1 MTKLAADCGQESS
14 MDWPTV
20 EPVFSVNSWMVV
32 SRKERSS
39 LPSTRSRSTMAV
51 LQRDANTPSLDK
63 LVTTP

>member
-14 MDWPTV
+14 MAWPTV
-20 EPVFSVNSWMVV
+20 EPVVSVNSWMVV